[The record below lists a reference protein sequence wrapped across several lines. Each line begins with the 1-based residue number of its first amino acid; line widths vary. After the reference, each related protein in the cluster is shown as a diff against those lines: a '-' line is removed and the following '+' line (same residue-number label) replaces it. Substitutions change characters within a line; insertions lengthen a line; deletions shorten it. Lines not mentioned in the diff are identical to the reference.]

1 MKGLE
6 SWVNKQRK
14 KQASH
19 REAWMCAR
27 YLISEHWL
35 TLATWRSYITE
46 SYLNSTWDTQVALCW
61 APAISGWVMRT
72 KRADSSLE
80 EAVLTPQTA
89 DSLEW
94 RASFLS
100 LHKSSRKVENS
111 DCCAKPTTIKSWQ
124 SFKNNFFFVLSHE
137 PNKTCLQT
145 VLCSRIVRVS
155 AEKTVHILWV
165 AACWNW
171 ALKCLG
177 DASKGQPHT
186 EAGTGMLCLPLHW
199 PDPNI
204 SRFTPME
211 ATNVMAES

>member
-19 REAWMCAR
+19 REAWMCPLAR

-89 DSLEW
+89 DSLER

-111 DCCAKPTTIKSWQ
+111 DCCAKPPTIKSWQ
-124 SFKNNFFFVLSHE
+124 SFKNNFFLSLI
-137 PNKTCLQT
+137 TSQT
-145 VLCSRIVRVS
+145 RPVCKQCSVQESLEFQQKRQCTLSGWQPAETGLWS
-155 AEKTVHILWV
+155 AWEMPPKDSHTQRLVQVCYVYHCTDLTQTSQDSQLW
-165 AACWNW
+165 
-171 ALKCLG
+171 K
-177 DASKGQPHT
+177 PR
-186 EAGTGMLCLPLHW
+186 M
-199 PDPNI
+199 
-204 SRFTPME
+204 
-211 ATNVMAES
+211 